1 MSSCFV
7 YVYLSMWGEYSLRA
21 CGCMSLG
28 MCECIRSFRV
38 LFVTFQN
45 MILAEFCD
53 VACMSLL
60 SVWEVNFL
68 YMYFVSIGCLSS

>member
-1 MSSCFV
+1 
-7 YVYLSMWGEYSLRA
+7 
-21 CGCMSLG
+21 MSLG